1 MFLSS
6 CVIAK
11 FDQEKQELSRISR
24 NVLTGIYFGQL
35 QISPYF
41 YIATQL
47 GVGLSYT
54 ISQLC
59 IFVSIMGGIL
69 LLKEKKRPR

>member
-24 NVLTGIYFGQL
+24 NVLTGIFWTIAN
-35 QISPYF
+35 ISLF

-47 GVGLSYT
+47 GVGLSFIPFLSCASLY
-54 ISQLC
+54 
-59 IFVSIMGGIL
+59 L
-69 LLKEKKRPR
+69 LWAGFYY

>member
-1 MFLSS
+1 M
-6 CVIAK
+6 
-11 FDQEKQELSRISR
+11 
-24 NVLTGIYFGQL
+24 
-35 QISPYF
+35 
-41 YIATQL
+41 ATQL

-69 LLKEKKRPR
+69 LLKEKKTKIEMIHTIIGVLLFFSAILGLSHFK